1 MYERKNII
9 RNQAKSS
16 NRDRIGQTVPK
27 RSSQEV
33 RNKQKT
39 SGTHATGL
47 THECHSLYGIIILLH
62 KKSAGHSAQIAR
74 CKLCG
79 KSPLKPWSGLYYNR
93 KERKHAGKYVL
104 HSLFHLDERGAIWQ
118 SIKQE
123 RSWFMGTSGYM

>member
-1 MYERKNII
+1 MRKNII

-47 THECHSLYGIIILLH
+47 THECHSLYEIIIPILCPIC
-62 KKSAGHSAQIAR
+62 KGTFAQEI
-74 CKLCG
+74 CG
-79 KSPLKPWSGLYYNR
+79 SFCADCTMQTLWKITFEAMK
-93 KERKHAGKYVL
+93 
-104 HSLFHLDERGAIWQ
+104 
-118 SIKQE
+118 
-123 RSWFMGTSGYM
+123 WFVI